1 MSILAAY
8 FLCEARGKL
17 AAYFTRVYNPV
28 WTNPDGTRWI
38 EMLTNEQQV
47 ELHAALTPVW
57 SETAWYA
64 DYVLPMGVGSRY
76 CVSTKNA
83 MENMSSTPTRPIQVK
98 YGRRTSSGLNCRGAS
113 TLTAALA
120 FANISNHP
128 IAPARSSPSKN
139 TTAGYSKIASQDC
152 HRRLPKNTFRR
163 SNTCGSTG
171 PLKFP
176 RNKRPSSP

>member
-1 MSILAAY
+1 MSLLLPY
-8 FLCEARGKL
+8 FSYKGRAKL
-17 AAYFTRVYNPV
+17 TAFFPRVYNPV

-83 MENMSSTPTRPIQVK
+83 MENMSSTPTRPIQAK
-98 YGRRTSSGLNCRGAS
+98 YGRKTSSGLNCRGAS
-113 TLTAALA
+113 ILTPASA

-128 IAPARSSPSKN
+128 IALARNSPSKN
-139 TTAGYSKIASQDC
+139 TTAGDSKIASQDC
-152 HRRLPKNTFRR
+152 HRRLPKNPYR
-163 SNTCGSTG
+163 
-171 PLKFP
+171 
-176 RNKRPSSP
+176 